1 MRNIK
6 TIISAIAVVL
16 LVSIASPLKAQGVSN
31 KAEKSKPVPAAVT
44 AILEKSCIGCHSD
57 DGSTFAKMHVNFTE
71 WSEYSAEEQKSIG
84 QDIVKIVT
92 KGKMPPKK
100 FLKNNPEAK
109 LTDAENTTICNWA
122 SQLAS
127 DK

>member
-1 MRNIK
+1 MKNIK
-6 TIISAIAVVL
+6 TIISVSAVLFLVCIACPV
-16 LVSIASPLKAQGVSN
+16 KAQSVQNEVG
-31 KAEKSKPVPAAVT
+31 KSKPVPAAVT

-57 DGSTFAKMHVNFTE
+57 DGNTFAKMHVNFTE
-71 WSEYSAEEQKSIG
+71 WNESSAEEQKSIG

-109 LTDAENTTICNWA
+109 LTDAEKTTICNWA
-122 SQLAS
+122 GQL
-127 DK
+127 